1 MLVDLESFSLCGMF
15 SLSAAAV
22 LPLVFLPVLVLLL
35 VMAGVWLLAGVGAEF
50 RMLGEELSATPIAG
64 GGGQS
69 LDNIVENFSRYFRFC
84 RPLTF
89 CVAKEYLSM
98 YYLLDEV
105 LTFFTSLSR
114 T

>member
-35 VMAGVWLLAGVGAEF
+35 VMAGEF
-50 RMLGEELSATPIAG
+50 KMLGEELSVTPIAG

-89 CVAKEYLSM
+89 CVVKEYLSM